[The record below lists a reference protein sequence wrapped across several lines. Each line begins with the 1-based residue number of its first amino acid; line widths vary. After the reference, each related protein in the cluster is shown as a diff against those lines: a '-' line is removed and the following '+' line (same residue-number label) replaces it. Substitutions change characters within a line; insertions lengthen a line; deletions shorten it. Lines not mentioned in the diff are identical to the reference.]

1 VSGLTVINIGKDYSR
16 FPAGR
21 YLDDGN
27 SNGQRFRDEF
37 LIPALVA
44 GRKLRVLFDDALGYG
59 SSFLEE
65 AFGGLVRAGYNQKR
79 LESDLELV
87 TSDESMKLEI
97 RQYIS
102 DAQRELGSAK

>member
-1 VSGLTVINIGKDYSR
+1 M
-16 FPAGR
+16 
-21 YLDDGN
+21 
-27 SNGQRFRDEF
+27 
-37 LIPALVA
+37 A